1 MHISYIARPVLACRQ
16 VGEVEDFAGSKG
28 VLTACLCSSRCRPRP
43 CITAELRA
51 RYATVYNYYRY
62 RVTDSTSYY
71 CVMGL

>member
-16 VGEVEDFAGSKG
+16 VGEVEDFAGSKV
-28 VLTACLCSSRCRPRP
+28 VLPACLCSSRCRPRP
-43 CITAELRA
+43 TAELRA